1 MLREAWK
8 SFLKLE
14 RPFQCPQK
22 KVKRSQFTVRGHFGR
37 ENHFS
42 LIGRAWEANELRLK
56 SFEELHQLW
65 WVLIKERNLLAT
77 QEQEARRL
85 GQIWFNK
92 HRELKVILPESL
104 QVHLHHS

>member
-1 MLREAWK
+1 MMYI
-8 SFLKLE
+8 
-14 RPFQCPQK
+14 
-22 KVKRSQFTVRGHFGR
+22 V
-37 ENHFS
+37 
-42 LIGRAWEANELRLK
+42 GRAWEADELRLK

-92 HRELKVILPESL
+92 HREVKVSPISRIIFSSFPFS
-104 QVHLHHS
+104 VN